1 MVSKKTKPKGSPP
14 AAFPVAMPTGQRET
28 PDQFAIDFF
37 NQGFEITSAPD
48 DVVMR
53 KSNAAINMV
62 NTLGHLEL
70 KIVDAC
76 MYVAKSRMSENTLH
90 AAGFDYFK
98 WLISYNSQNRAHLK
112 RAFENIQRTLIQ
124 INIMDE
130 SHPDKD
136 IWRSTSLL
144 YDVGIARGQVFF
156 RIPESIRDAL
166 ANPHS
171 WTYLSFRI
179 KNRFTSEYSYR
190 LYGRCRAEQY
200 RGATEF
206 FTLDEF
212 RKIMNV
218 ADSYPEFQDLNK
230 RVIKPGVEQ
239 INQHSDI
246 FITPDYKTRGK
257 AKTHI
262 RFIIE
267 SNPNTNVADNQNE
280 HLPAEIYEALKNE
293 FGLSNSDIDEF
304 TRHPVDYLT
313 EKIEFSRYRIK
324 NSKTEIK
331 RPDRYLRKAL
341 DEDLRFNASE
351 IERFEAEKRARMA
364 VVADKAGEEA
374 VRVAHERKNAL
385 FEAFQRMETTEQ
397 NLLLA
402 SFKTSKHNSSFLQ
415 KGKYTL
421 KDGVFKAAFIEFLKE
436 NPALVSRGGLAC

>member
-1 MVSKKTKPKGSPP
+1 MVSKKTKSGSSPLVL
-14 AAFPVAMPTGQRET
+14 FPVAPPTEQRET

-37 NQGFEITSAPD
+37 NQGFDITNTPD

-76 MYVAKSRMSENTLH
+76 MYVAKSRMAENALH
-90 AAGFDYFK
+90 SAGFDYFK

-124 INIMDE
+124 INIVDDK
-130 SHPDKD
+130 HPDKD

-156 RIPESIRDAL
+156 RIPESIRNAL

-200 RGATEF
+200 RGATDF
-206 FTLDEF
+206 FTLEEF
-212 RKIMNV
+212 RQIMNV

-267 SNPNTNVADNQNE
+267 PNPNANMAAAQIE
-280 HLPAEIYEALKNE
+280 CLPAEIYDALKNE
-293 FGLSNSDIDEF
+293 FGLSNTDIDEF
-304 TRHPVDYLT
+304 ARHHPVDYLT

-324 NSKTEIK
+324 NSRMEIK
-331 RPDRYLRKAL
+331 RPDLYLRKAL
-341 DEDLRFNASE
+341 NEDLRFNASE
-351 IERFEAEKRARMA
+351 IERFEAEKKARAVASAEKVGQEAAEAERGRARRLFD
-364 VVADKAGEEA
+364 VYLQLDADKQEE
-374 VRVAHERKNAL
+374 L
-385 FEAFQRMETTEQ
+385 LGAFKLSRHYT
-397 NLLLA
+397 
-402 SFKTSKHNSSFLQ
+402 SFLQ
-415 KGKYTL
+415 KNKYTL
-421 KDGVFKAAFIEFLKE
+421 EDGVFKGAFIEFLKE
-436 NPALVSRGGLAC
+436 NPVLVSGK